1 MPCRRKDHRDLY
13 PRHGKGHYRSSK
25 PSGQAFVNLNFLL
38 KVLAPHGKDRLR
50 GGAEQA
56 GFDGM
61 LHVKTSGKLLRVCMD
76 KTVKLLG

>member
-1 MPCRRKDHRDLY
+1 M
-13 PRHGKGHYRSSK
+13 
-25 PSGQAFVNLNFLL
+25 NLNFLL

-61 LHVKTSGKLLRVCMD
+61 LHVKTSGEILRVCMD
-76 KTVKLLG
+76 KTVKLQG